1 MFPSPIFVSSDPRVA
16 RAPRICP
23 RHLEFGVHSVSL
35 ERSGRENLF
44 SSVADLPTHRLTRS
58 RASGA
63 TTGDAPRAR
72 RSAPHLLD
80 IDQARRRPLRRIT
93 LSARLRRQRDTHGSL
108 LPRRDVPARLRQ
120 RCHDARGPRPRA
132 SRLGLRARSPRGR
145 LTRASLPHVFRTITS
160 PRLGLRPRRRRPLPR
175 RHLRRERHRPRGGQG
190 HAQVAEVWTWL
201 NYEKKMQTVDSAEAV
216 AMMKKGA
223 VFLDVRFEPD
233 YEKWSVPGSVHVPY
247 VTGGV
252 LAKLRLPGFKKK
264 NVDFVSQVEAAIPNK
279 KTKIILACIWGGSLV
294 REPPKN
300 RGLTDDTKG
309 AGEPSGERLSSIR
322 LGTPTCTTC
331 TEA

>member
-1 MFPSPIFVSSDPRVA
+1 M
-16 RAPRICP
+16 
-23 RHLEFGVHSVSL
+23 
-35 ERSGRENLF
+35 
-44 SSVADLPTHRLTRS
+44 
-58 RASGA
+58 
-63 TTGDAPRAR
+63 
-72 RSAPHLLD
+72 D

-160 PRLGLRPRRRRPLPR
+160 PRTVSVRAAGTPSPVGTSDANDIVPGVGKGM
-175 RHLRRERHRPRGGQG
+175 PKWP
-190 HAQVAEVWTWL
+190 EVWTWL

-309 AGEPSGERLSSIR
+309 AGEPSG
-322 LGTPTCTTC
+322 GV
-331 TEA
+331 